1 MSPFQWRSPSAPC
14 RRATSSLAEGKEK
27 AVAVTE
33 HTLVALVEDKPGVLN
48 RVASMFRRRGFNI
61 SSLAVGHSEQPKLSR
76 MTFVVEGDDDTV
88 EQVTK
93 QLYKLIDVV
102 RVSDLSKEEIIS
114 REMALVKVRTTVQNR
129 SEVIQIVDIFR
140 SNIVDVAVDSLV
152 IEVTGDED
160 KIDSLIELLKPYGL
174 REVMRTGRVAMPRGS
189 LTAQIAGNGRK
200 RSADVP
206 AREE

>member
-1 MSPFQWRSPSAPC
+1 M
-14 RRATSSLAEGKEK
+14 
-27 AVAVTE
+27 AVTE
-33 HTLVALVEDKPGVLN
+33 HTLVALVEDKPGVLE
-48 RVASMFRRRGFNI
+48 RVSSMFRRRAFNI
-61 SSLAVGHSEQPKLSR
+61 SSLAVGHSEQANLSR

-140 SNIVDVAVDSLV
+140 ANIVDVAADSLI

-160 KIDSLIELLKPYGL
+160 KIDSLMELLKPYGL

-189 LTAQIAGNGRK
+189 LGTKDAGNGRK
-200 RSADVP
+200 RSADTP
-206 AREE
+206 AHDE